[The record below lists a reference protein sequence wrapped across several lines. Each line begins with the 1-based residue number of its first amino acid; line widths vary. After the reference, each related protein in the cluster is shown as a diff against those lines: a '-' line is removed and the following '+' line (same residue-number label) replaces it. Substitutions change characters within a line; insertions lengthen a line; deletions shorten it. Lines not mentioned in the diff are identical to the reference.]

1 LVLRESWGV
10 WDIII
15 RNKSFINDKN
25 KGYNFITFSMVLIG
39 LIVIFSYG
47 LGNVSAAPVN
57 TLSVN
62 GVSDS
67 IGQVSENPIKQT
79 TNQIEISNKPAVNT
93 TDPVNKSVNIPTN
106 KSIIITFNKP
116 VKFGSKWIEL
126 KNSSGAKI
134 PFTATI
140 NGNSLIISHNAL
152 AYGVIYTVILHT
164 NSITDLTGNGTVL
177 YTTKFTTIT
186 RPVVKSISPGT
197 DGYNVPTNKIIQIN
211 FNRNIKLSKNS
222 WIELVNNKGTHVLFN
237 TTVTGTVLK
246 ISPKSLLAHGT
257 KYTVILHTNSITDL
271 LGNGITPWSTKFTTI
286 VNTKTMTSNGVS
298 FNYSSIWSTSL
309 QTQGSTKI
317 IFIYSQNYKT
327 GFVPQAIIS
336 VMPNPYGMTDEE
348 AMDSIKSAT
357 FPSGVKILSK
367 KLITLNGIKAYDT
380 VYTVNNLNM
389 YPEIV
394 ENEEFDFVKNNK
406 TYVLDCIVGVK
417 NFKTEKSNFDI
428 IINSLKIQ

>member
-1 LVLRESWGV
+1 MGV
-10 WDIII
+10 WAIILG
-15 RNKSFINDKN
+15 NKSFIDDKKN
-25 KGYNFITFSMVLIG
+25 GNNFITFAMVLIG
-39 LIVIFSYG
+39 LIIIFSYG
-47 LGNVSAAPVN
+47 IGDVSASQVN
-57 TLSVN
+57 TLDVNGLAGSGVHLSVN
-62 GVSDS
+62 TIV
-67 IGQVSENPIKQT
+67 
-79 TNQIEISNKPAVNT
+79 ISNKPTVNT

-106 KSIIITFNKP
+106 KSIIFKFNEP

-140 NGNSLIISHNAL
+140 NGNSLIISHDAL
-152 AYGVIYTVILHT
+152 AYGLLYTVILHT
-164 NSITDLTGNGTVL
+164 NSITDLSGNGIVL

-186 RPVVKSISPGT
+186 RPVVKSITPGNNS
-197 DGYNVPTNKIIQIN
+197 YNVPTNKIIQIN

-222 WIELVNNKGTHVLFN
+222 WIELINSKGTHILFN

-271 LGNGITPWSTKFTTI
+271 LGNGIAPWSSKFITI
-286 VNTKTMTSNGVS
+286 VNTKAMTSNGIS
-298 FNYSSIWSTSL
+298 FNYSSSWGTSS

-317 IFIYSQNYKT
+317 IFVYSQSYKT
-327 GFVPQAIIS
+327 GFVPQVIIS
-336 VMPNPYGMTDEE
+336 AMPVPSGMTDEQ
-348 AMDSIKSAT
+348 AMESIKSAT
-357 FPSGVKILSK
+357 YPSGVKILSK
-367 KLITLNGIKAYDT
+367 KLITLNGLKGYDT
-380 VYTVNNLNM
+380 LYTVNNLGM

-406 TYVLDCIVGVK
+406 TYVLDCIASVK
-417 NFKTEKSNFDI
+417 NFKTEESNFDI